1 MILGIGVDIVNVD
14 RMRHW
19 WDNPRLLHRFFHR
32 DEIDSVLERKSG
44 AVLSLAAR
52 FAAKEAFGKA
62 VGTGMRSLV
71 LKDIQVFNSHNGNP
85 EMRVHGTALEALKKM
100 GGKKIHLSLTHEQ
113 EAAVAM
119 VVIEGEGNG

>member
-1 MILGIGVDIVNVD
+1 VILGIGVDIVSID

-62 VGTGMRSLV
+62 LGTGMRELV
-71 LKDIQVFNSHNGNP
+71 LKDIQVFNSHNGKP
-85 EMRVHGTALEALKKM
+85 MMRIEGSAERAFSQM
-100 GGKKIHLSLTHEQ
+100 GGKRIHLSLTHE
-113 EAAVAM
+113 EDSAVAM
-119 VVIEGEGNG
+119 VVIEGGEGV